1 MKKLILTRRINMKN
15 RALFGTDLSDFFGP
29 GQRDNAVRRG
39 AKTLTVGMWMHILV
53 QGCVS

>member
-1 MKKLILTRRINMKN
+1 MKN